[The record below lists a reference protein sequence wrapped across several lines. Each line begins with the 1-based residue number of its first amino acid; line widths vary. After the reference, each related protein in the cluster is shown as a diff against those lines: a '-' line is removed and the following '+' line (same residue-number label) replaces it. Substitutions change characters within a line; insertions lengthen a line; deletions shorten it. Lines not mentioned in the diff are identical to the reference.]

1 MIPFRSSKEELF
13 HVSCFRPVAPRPVAP
28 TTPGGRAFRVVRE
41 ASESIWGAT
50 HARSNA
56 LSLLA
61 CSRRGIPEEH
71 NDFARRTNPYGL
83 LMKRRGAAVPGYTG
97 YIPGKLAGNV
107 FGSTFADS
115 NTTAVEVCREQALN
129 RQHRPPTLVPCAPT
143 SMAGTR
149 PAYVVTKWQLE

>member
-1 MIPFRSSKEELF
+1 
-13 HVSCFRPVAPRPVAP
+13 
-28 TTPGGRAFRVVRE
+28 
-41 ASESIWGAT
+41 
-50 HARSNA
+50 
-56 LSLLA
+56 
-61 CSRRGIPEEH
+61 
-71 NDFARRTNPYGL
+71 
-83 LMKRRGAAVPGYTG
+83 MKRRGAAVPGYTG